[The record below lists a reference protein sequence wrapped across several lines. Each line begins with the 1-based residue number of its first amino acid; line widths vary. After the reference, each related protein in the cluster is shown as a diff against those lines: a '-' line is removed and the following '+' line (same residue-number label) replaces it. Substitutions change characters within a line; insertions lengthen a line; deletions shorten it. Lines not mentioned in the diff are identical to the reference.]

1 MDNSD
6 LEPLSDADIEE
17 RVGKLSRWTFKD
29 NKISKEFTFPAFADA
44 IAFVDLLA
52 PFCDKVDHHPDIH
65 IFYNKILFELQTF
78 DSGEKVTGRDFVVAE
93 EIERLSVT
101 K

>member
-1 MDNSD
+1 MDNAD
-6 LEPLSDADIEE
+6 LVPLTDADIEE
-17 RVGKLSRWTFKD
+17 RVSKLSGWAFKD
-29 NKISKEFTFPAFADA
+29 NKISKEFTFPTFAA
-44 IAFVDLLA
+44 AVAFVDLLA

-93 EIERLSVT
+93 EIERLIAA

>member
-6 LEPLSDADIEE
+6 LTPLADAEIEE
-17 RVGKLSRWTFKD
+17 RVGKLSGWTFND
-29 NKISKEFTFPAFADA
+29 NKISKEFTFPTFAEA
-44 IAFVDLLA
+44 VAFVDLLA

-65 IFYNKILFELQTF
+65 IFFNKILFELQTF

-93 EIERLSVT
+93 EIERLIAA